1 MKMSINLLKSTFA
14 KNPKKLADCGI
25 EVDDTPKA
33 DRNAKSELT
42 DAPTPRGLVVDGKNQ
57 VTKRELTD
65 DSWWLAEKNQGEV
78 VCSNLVCL
86 RRQETTKP
94 PTNGGFEIGLVE
106 YLFIASPL

>member
-42 DAPTPRGLVVDGKNQ
+42 DAPTPRGLVVDGKNA
-57 VTKRELTD
+57 RR
-65 DSWWLAEKNQGEV
+65 V
-78 VCSNLVCL
+78 VCSNLLDV
-86 RRQETTKP
+86 RR
-94 PTNGGFEIGLVE
+94 
-106 YLFIASPL
+106 